1 MVLVSGQVFSGLGQV
16 FLVLV
21 QVFKFI
27 GQVFLVKD
35 KYF

>member
-21 QVFKFI
+21 QVFKFHRT
-27 GQVFLVKD
+27 GVSS
-35 KYF
+35 